1 MTFWICLIL
10 FIVVALVFAIVNAG
24 NNRDDLP

>member
-1 MTFWICLIL
+1 MLWICIIL
-10 FIVVALVFAIVNAG
+10 AVIVAVVFAIVNAG